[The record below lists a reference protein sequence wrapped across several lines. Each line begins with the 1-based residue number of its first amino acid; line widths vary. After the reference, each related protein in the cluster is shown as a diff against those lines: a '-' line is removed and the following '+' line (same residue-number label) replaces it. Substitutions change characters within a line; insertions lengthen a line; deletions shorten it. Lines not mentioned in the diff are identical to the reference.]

1 MNEARAKQEMLTVVI
16 QTFAVPGPP
25 AELSVKMKNST
36 CLVLD
41 WEAPDRA
48 NGKITGY
55 KVKTADMV
63 SVRNNPCMCGKS
75 KTIKCRN
82 HLICFL

>member
-1 MNEARAKQEMLTVVI
+1 MLTVVI

-41 WEAPDRA
+41 WETPDRA

-55 KVKTADMV
+55 KVKSADMV
-63 SVRNNPCMCGKS
+63 FDCNTACMESG
-75 KTIKCRN
+75 R
-82 HLICFL
+82 L